1 VIDVGA
7 GDDIPVKTAQ
17 ALCRRMVVINKIDTP
32 YVGADLDLIRKEAA
46 ATPGQTDCLHELQD
60 WVGAGSSRQLYPETV
75 LFRGSLVEG
84 FAKSKSTDV

>member
-1 VIDVGA
+1 
-7 GDDIPVKTAQ
+7 
-17 ALCRRMVVINKIDTP
+17 VVINKIDIAP

-46 ATPGQTDCLHELQD
+46 ERRRQTDCLHELQD

-84 FAKSKSTDV
+84 SFAKVSTDV